1 MSVIEVP
8 LLFFHKTL
16 ARTFRAL
23 LDRDFRLLWTSSL
36 AMSFGIQMQIVA
48 RGWLIYS
55 LTNSPLALTWVML
68 SFMLP
73 SVFFSIFGGVLADRF
88 RKKRVMMVSQ
98 TLDVF
103 ATGTFGLIILFGEVS
118 FSHFIYFGI
127 FSGTVMSLSMPSR
140 TTIIP
145 EVVGQRLLVNA
156 MALKTSVFNLA
167 RIAGPALAGILI
179 AILAGGDTTSTFGV
193 GIVFFVITLLYLV
206 SIIQISRMEYQGKP
220 TRKAKRSLTRD
231 LTESYI
237 YLKRNRVVV
246 GLLVMGLVPLTF
258 GFTATFLMPVFNVER
273 LGGDASV
280 LGFLLTA
287 MGLGAL
293 SGSLTLARLGDIRNK
308 GKTLFV
314 SAYCWAGSLAL
325 FAWSGELWI
334 ACIFSAFTGL
344 FGSIMGSLNMSV
356 VQLSVRQAFR
366 GRIMAI
372 SWALHGLMPLGMIPI
387 GWLAEVV
394 GIQYALTLSAFLLAS
409 SMYLIGLV
417 FPELAQIQ
425 KGYDERRF
433 QDELN
438 PTDVEGARQNG
449 TGDRYSAA

>member
-8 LLFFHKTL
+8 LSIFSKTVT
-16 ARTFRAL
+16 RTFRAL
-23 LDRDFRLLWTSSL
+23 RDRDFRLLWTSSL
-36 AMSFGIQMQIVA
+36 AMSFGMQMQIVA

-68 SFMLP
+68 SYMLP

-98 TLDVF
+98 SLDVL
-103 ATGTFGLIILFGEVS
+103 ATGTFGLIIFLGEVT
-118 FSHFIYFGI
+118 FAHFIYFGI
-127 FSGTVMSLSMPSR
+127 FSGTVMSLSMPAR

-145 EVVGQRLLVNA
+145 EVVGRRLLVNA

-167 RIAGPALAGILI
+167 RIAGPALAGVLI
-179 AILAGGDTTSTFGV
+179 AILAGGDTTSTYGV
-193 GIVFFVITLLYLV
+193 GIVFLFITLLYML
-206 SIIQISRMEYQGKP
+206 SIVQISRMDYQGKP

-246 GLLVMGLVPLTF
+246 GLLVMGLVPMTF
-258 GFTATFLMPVFNVER
+258 GFTATFLMPVFNAEM
-273 LGGDASV
+273 LNGNASI

-293 SGSLTLARLGDIRNK
+293 TGSLTLARLGDMRNK

-314 SAYCWAGSLAL
+314 SAYCWAASLAF

-334 ACIFSAFTGL
+334 ACLFSAFTGL

-356 VQLSVRQAFR
+356 VQLSVRQSFR

-372 SWALHGLMPLGMIPI
+372 SWALHGLMPIGMIPV

-394 GIQYALTLSAFLLAS
+394 GIQYALTLSAFMLAS
-409 SMYLIGLV
+409 SMYVIGFV
-417 FPELAQIQ
+417 FPELVRIQ
-425 KGYDERRF
+425 KGYDEHRK
-433 QDELN
+433 QDEVK
-438 PTDVEGARQNG
+438 PVDIEKWKQNG
-449 TGDRYSAA
+449 TGDQYSAA